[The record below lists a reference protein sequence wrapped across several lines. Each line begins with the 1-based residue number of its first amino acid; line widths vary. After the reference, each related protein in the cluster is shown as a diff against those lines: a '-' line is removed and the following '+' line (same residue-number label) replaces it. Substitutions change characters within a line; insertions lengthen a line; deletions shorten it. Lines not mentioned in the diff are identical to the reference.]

1 MLRPQVIRDH
11 GMAEFEFFTSYL
23 PFWDKLE
30 KSNLFLESVIGLRN
44 AAFLDRDWEMVNK
57 QTLEDGGWW
66 NHVARLIGKYG
77 DRSRRTA
84 TTPTST
90 AGRNTGLGR
99 AEYRFRNDLHHTR

>member
-77 DRSRRTA
+77 DRCRHRRRSGTRHPARSRAR
-84 TTPTST
+84 
-90 AGRNTGLGR
+90 
-99 AEYRFRNDLHHTR
+99 